1 MKSLT
6 NVVIGSLALIGIGTA
21 GYRAY
26 KIKKMNDALKEEN
39 VIEIEVES
47 KEASRK

>member
-6 NVVIGSLALIGIGTA
+6 QFVVGGLAVIGIGIA

-47 KEASRK
+47 KEDSRK